1 MKTLSNGRF
10 AMWGGNVDLNSN
22 VKFTGPLNDAAALLA
37 LLGGNQAT
45 ILSSQY
51 SRADI
56 DMNGTVKFTG
66 PINDA
71 AALLGLIG
79 GNQATIIN
87 QHQ

>member
-1 MKTLSNGRF
+1 
-10 AMWGGNVDLNSN
+10 
-22 VKFTGPLNDAAALLA
+22 
-37 LLGGNQAT
+37 
-45 ILSSQY
+45 
-51 SRADI
+51 
-56 DMNGTVKFTG
+56 MNGTVKFTG